1 MFLNNLLMKTYFKNI
16 SMLPI
21 NRTIQKLAICLVMV
35 FLSFS
40 TVQGQVKP
48 PVWWFG
54 LSGAANVNFFDGTTQ
69 RLNNSL
75 IVPTA
80 FHKGNGVRPYGSV
93 FMEYRPAGSWGA
105 MLNVAYDSRAAKFK
119 DVIAP
124 CDCPATLKFNTDYL
138 SIEPSLR
145 WAASNF
151 YLFAGPTVAFNIK
164 KDFAYTQLKQPDT
177 DAELSN
183 MRKTLIG
190 GQAGVGYDI
199 PLSSVNSESKVS
211 LSPFVSFHPYF
222 GRAPRNIESLQVT
235 TVRFGLALK
244 FGKGS
249 KVKQK
254 EVAVVARNFAFS
266 VRAPQAVPLM
276 RQVSETLPLRNSVF
290 FDEGSTQV
298 PARYVVLDK
307 NQATSFREVQLET
320 EQSANKAGRSARQL
334 SIYHNILNIMGDR
347 LRANPGSAIA
357 LSGASG
363 KGSKEGK
370 ELAENVKQYLVAVF
384 GIESSR
390 IATEGRTKPVIPSE
404 QMGGTRE
411 LALLRAGDRRVD
423 ISSASPELLSEVGG
437 GIIKPVQI
445 SATQIDPLDSHLVM
459 RLDSAKQLFKSWS
472 VDVTD
477 AKGVSQH
484 YGPFTRNQESI
495 PGALILANN
504 SGGNYQV
511 VMTGETNKGLVVRKE
526 SMVHL
531 MRQSETVTK
540 GLRYSILFDFNKAN
554 AIKSYEKFLSDV
566 VSASIT
572 DGSSVIIHGHTDII
586 GNEDYN
592 AKLSQE
598 RAFEVQGILERA
610 LAKAGKN
617 NVKFETLG
625 FGEDL
630 NRAPFEN
637 GLPEE
642 RFYNRTVI
650 IDIVLV
656 K

>member
-1 MFLNNLLMKTYFKNI
+1 
-16 SMLPI
+16 MLST
-21 NRTIQKLAICLVMV
+21 NKKIQRSAICLVMAV
-35 FLSFS
+35 LTFT

-54 LSGAANVNFFDGTTQ
+54 LSGAANVNFYDGTTQ

-93 FMEYRPAGSWGA
+93 FLEYRPAGAWGG
-105 MLNVAYDSRAAKFK
+105 MLNVAYDSRAAKFE

-124 CDCPATLKFNTDYL
+124 CDCPATLKLNTDYVT
-138 SIEPSLR
+138 IEPSLR

-151 YLFAGPTVAFNIK
+151 YLFAGPTVAFNVK

-190 GQAGVGYDI
+190 GQVGVGYDI
-199 PLSSVNSESKVS
+199 PLSSANSTSKVN

-222 GRAPRNIESLQVT
+222 GRAPRNIESLQIT

-249 KVKQK
+249 KAKQRD
-254 EVAVVARNFAFS
+254 VPVIARDYAFS
-266 VRAPQAVPLM
+266 VRAPKTVPLT

-290 FDEGSTQV
+290 FDEGSTQI
-298 PARYVVLDK
+298 PGRYVLLGK
-307 NQATSFREVQLET
+307 NQASSFKEAQLET
-320 EQSANKAGRSARQL
+320 EQSASPAGRSARQL
-334 SIYHNILNIMGDR
+334 NIYHNILNIMGDR
-347 LRANPGSAIA
+347 LRVNPGAAIS

-363 KGSKEGK
+363 NGPKEGRV
-370 ELAENVKQYLVAVF
+370 LAEAVKQYLVNVF
-384 GIESSR
+384 GIDGSR

-404 QMGGTRE
+404 QVGGTKE

-423 ISSASPELLSEVGG
+423 ISSTSPELLSEVGG

-445 SATQIDPLDSHLVM
+445 TATQTDPLDSHLVLH
-459 RLDSAKQLFKSWS
+459 LDSAKQLFKSWS

-477 AKGVSQH
+477 ASGVARH
-484 YGPFTRNQESI
+484 FGPFTRDQESI
-495 PGALILANN
+495 PGALILGNN
-504 SGGNYQV
+504 AEGNYKV
-511 VMTGETNKGLVVRKE
+511 VMTGETNKGLTVTKE
-526 SMVHL
+526 STVHL
-531 MRQSETVTK
+531 MRQDETLTK

-554 AIKSYEKFLSDV
+554 AIKSYEKFLSEE
-566 VSASIT
+566 VSASIV

-586 GNEDYN
+586 GNDDYN

-598 RAFEVQGILERA
+598 RAREVQGILERA

-625 FGEDL
+625 FGEDV

-642 RFYNRTVI
+642 RFYNRTVV
-650 IDIVLV
+650 IDIILV